1 MYELGSDMDEKEEYN
16 DSDSDVVKGVTGLSK
31 REEAAVLALHNLF
44 KQFLLATTET
54 MDEDS
59 KWSNTLECLMA
70 ISALHKDST
79 F

>member
-54 MDEDS
+54 MD
-59 KWSNTLECLMA
+59 
-70 ISALHKDST
+70 
-79 F
+79 